1 VFIRHRYS
9 TTTMLI
15 LGISAFYHDSAA
27 CLVRDGRIVAAAQE
41 ERFSR
46 IKHDSSFP
54 QNAVK
59 ACLQIGGCDIRDID
73 YVVFYEKP
81 FLKFERLLETY
92 LRRAPGGFGS
102 YLKVIPLWIKDKL
115 WMKHSIQQQL
125 NYQSEVL
132 FSEHHESHAAAAFFA
147 SPFQSA
153 AILTVDGVGEWTTT
167 AYGKGQGNELQL
179 DWEVRFPHSLGLL
192 YTAFTYYL
200 GFRVNSDEYKVMG
213 LAPYGQPAYTK
224 QIEDHLIA
232 LREDGSFALDL
243 DYFDYETGFTMT
255 SQRFDRLFGGPPR
268 KPTEPLNQKHKD
280 LAASIQAVTEE
291 VMLRLSRRVRAETG
305 EDRLCLGGG
314 VALNC
319 VANRRIL
326 REAGF
331 RDIWIQPAAGD
342 AGGAVG
348 AALSVYHRFLGRPRE
363 GNGSCD
369 AMQGACLGPRFEK
382 QEVRRVLDA
391 VGAQYQELPENEL
404 IHRTCSELKDGAVVG
419 WFQGRMEFG
428 PRALGNRSILADPRR
443 ADMQR
448 KLNLRIKFRES
459 FRPFAPSVLEE
470 RQAEFFESESP
481 SAYMLL
487 VAPVSAA
494 RRNSIPA
501 VTHVDGS
508 ARIQTVN
515 EQQNGRYYRLI
526 RTFADMTGCPL
537 LVNTSFNVR
546 NEPIVCSPRD
556 AYNCFMRTNMD
567 VLVME
572 DFFLTKGGQTWERP

>member
-1 VFIRHRYS
+1 
-9 TTTMLI
+9 MLI
-15 LGISAFYHDSAA
+15 LGLSAFYHDSAA

-46 IKHDSSFP
+46 VKHDSSFP
-54 QNAVK
+54 RHAVG
-59 ACLQIGGCDIRDID
+59 ACLEIAGCSID
-73 YVVFYEKP
+73 DLDHVVFYEKP

-92 LRRAPGGFGS
+92 LRRAPRGFGS
-102 YLKVIPLWIKDKL
+102 YRKVVPLWIKDKL
-115 WMKHSIQQQL
+115 WMKQSIQQQL
-125 NYQSEVL
+125 NYKGDVL
-132 FSEHHESHAAAAFFA
+132 FSEHHESHAAAAFFP
-147 SPFQSA
+147 SPFRSA

-167 AYGKGQGNELQL
+167 AYGRGRDNDLTL
-179 DWEVRFPHSLGLL
+179 NWEVQFPHSLGLL

-200 GFRVNSDEYKVMG
+200 GFKVNSDEYKVMG
-213 LAPYGQPAYTK
+213 LAPYGQPVYQK
-224 QIEDHLIA
+224 QIEERLIK
-232 LREDGSFALDL
+232 LNEDGSFTLNLDC
-243 DYFDYETGFTMT
+243 FDYETGFTMT
-255 SQRFDRLFGGPPR
+255 SESFDRLFGGPPR
-268 KPTEPLNQKHKD
+268 KPAEPLNQKHKD
-280 LAASIQAVTEE
+280 LAASIQKVIEQ
-291 VMLRLSRRVRAETG
+291 VMLRLSRRVLTETG

-319 VANRRIL
+319 VANGRIL

-348 AALSVYHRFLGRPRE
+348 AALAVYHRLLGQPRE
-363 GNGSCD
+363 TDGLSD
-369 AMQGACLGPRFEK
+369 AMQGGYLGPRFGKED
-382 QEVRRVLDA
+382 VRRVLDGA
-391 VGAQYQELPENEL
+391 GAQYEELPEDEL
-404 IHRTCSELKDGAVVG
+404 IRRTCRELESGAVVG

-443 ADMQR
+443 PDMQR

-470 RQAEFFESESP
+470 RQPEFFESDHP

-487 VAPVSAA
+487 VAPVSASQ
-494 RRNSIPA
+494 RGCIPA

-526 RTFADMTGCPL
+526 RTFANMTGCPL

-546 NEPIVCSPRD
+546 NEPIVCAPRD

-567 VLVME
+567 VLVIE
-572 DFFLTKGGQTWERP
+572 DFFLTKKGQTWERP

>member
-1 VFIRHRYS
+1 
-9 TTTMLI
+9 MLI
-15 LGISAFYHDSAA
+15 LGLSAFYHDSAA

-46 IKHDSSFP
+46 VKHDSSFP
-54 QNAVK
+54 EHAIK
-59 ACLQIGGCDIRDID
+59 ACLQIGGCSINDLDH
-73 YVVFYEKP
+73 VVFYEKP

-92 LRRAPGGFGS
+92 LRRAPRGFES
-102 YLKVIPLWIKDKL
+102 YLKVVPLWIKDKL

-125 NYQSEVL
+125 NYEGEIL
-132 FSEHHESHAAAAFFA
+132 FSEHHESHAAAAFFP

-167 AYGKGQGNELQL
+167 AYGKGQGNDL
-179 DWEVRFPHSLGLL
+179 DLTWEVRFPHSLGLL

-200 GFRVNSDEYKVMG
+200 GFKVNSDEYKVMG
-213 LAPYGQPAYTK
+213 LAPYGQPVYRQ
-224 QIEDHLIA
+224 QIEDRLID
-232 LREDGSFALDL
+232 LKEDGSFTLDL
-243 DYFDYETGFTMT
+243 DYFNYETGFTMT
-255 SQRFDRLFGGPPR
+255 SERFDRLFGGPPR
-268 KPTEPLNQKHKD
+268 KSTERLDQKHKD
-280 LAASIQAVTEE
+280 LAASIQAVTEQ
-291 VMLRLSRRVRAETG
+291 VMLRLSRRVRSETG

-319 VANRRIL
+319 VANGRLL

-331 RDIWIQPAAGD
+331 RNIWIQPAAGD
-342 AGGAVG
+342 AGGAIG
-348 AALSVYHRFLGRPRE
+348 AALAVYHRFLGQPRAADE
-363 GNGSCD
+363 SCD
-369 AMQGACLGPRFEK
+369 GMQGGYLGPRFEK
-382 QEVRRVLDA
+382 EEVRRVLDRA
-391 VGAQYQELPENEL
+391 GAQYQELPEDEL
-404 IHRTCSELKDGAVVG
+404 IRRTCRELEGGAVVG

-443 ADMQR
+443 PDMQR

-470 RQAEFFESESP
+470 RQTEFFDSKCA

-487 VAPVSAA
+487 VAPVTASQ
-494 RRNSIPA
+494 RGCIPA

-508 ARIQTVN
+508 ARLQTVN

-526 RTFADMTGCPL
+526 RAFAETTGCPL

-546 NEPIVCSPRD
+546 NEPIVCSPQD
-556 AYNCFMRTNMD
+556 AYNCFMRTNME

-572 DFFLTKGGQTWERP
+572 DFFLTKKGQAWERP

>member
-1 VFIRHRYS
+1 
-9 TTTMLI
+9 MLI

-27 CLVRDGRIVAAAQE
+27 CLVRDGRIIAAAQE

-54 QNAVK
+54 ERAIQ
-59 ACLQIGGCDIRDID
+59 ACLEIGGITISDLD

-92 LRRAPGGFGS
+92 LRRAPRGFGS
-102 YLKVIPLWIKDKL
+102 YRKVIPLWVKDKL

-125 NYQSEVL
+125 NYGREIL
-132 FSEHHESHAAAAFFA
+132 FSEHHESHAAAAFFP

-167 AYGKGQGNELQL
+167 AYGRGQGNDLDLKWEL
-179 DWEVRFPHSLGLL
+179 RFPHSLGLL

-200 GFRVNSDEYKVMG
+200 GFKVNSDEYKVMG
-213 LAPYGQPAYTK
+213 LAPYGQPVYRR
-224 QIEDHLIA
+224 QIEDKLID
-232 LREDGSFALDL
+232 LQEDGSFRLDL

-255 SQRFDRLFGGPPR
+255 SELFHRLFGGPPR
-268 KPTEPLNQKHKD
+268 KAAERLSQKHKD

-291 VMLRLSRRVRAETG
+291 VMLRLSRRAGMETG

-319 VANRRIL
+319 VANGRIL

-348 AALSVYHRFLGRPRE
+348 AALAVYHRFLGRPRE
-363 GNGSCD
+363 ADPSGDG
-369 AMQGACLGPRFEK
+369 MQGTYLGPGFEK
-382 QEVRRVLDA
+382 EAVRRVLDA
-391 VGAQYQELPENEL
+391 SGAQYQELPEDDLIRCTCQEL
-404 IHRTCSELKDGAVVG
+404 QSGAVVG
-419 WFQGRMEFG
+419 WYQGRMEFG

-443 ADMQR
+443 PDMQR

-470 RQAEFFESESP
+470 RQAEFFDSEHP

-487 VAPVSAA
+487 VAPVSAS
-494 RRNSIPA
+494 RRGSIPA

-508 ARIQTVN
+508 ARVQTVN
-515 EQQNGRYYRLI
+515 QRQNRRFYRLI
-526 RTFADMTGCPL
+526 ETFAQATGCPL

-546 NEPIVCSPRD
+546 NEPIVCTPQD

-572 DFFLTKGGQTWERP
+572 DFFLTKKGQVWERP